1 MAAQRD
7 SVSHATALEA
17 EIDQVAT
24 RWLMA
29 DRYGPM
35 TPSQAIE
42 AHAASVSAFDAATT
56 AGDEPA
62 G

>member
-1 MAAQRD
+1 M
-7 SVSHATALEA
+7 SHATALEA

-24 RWLMA
+24 RWLIA